1 MKTLNDYFAHFQAL
15 AKQGKSLEI
24 IDLYYSEQIVQYE
37 NNVAAYKS
45 KAALLGHETT
55 SLAKVNSLEISV
67 QNVVIDE
74 ARQMIWGEMTNRFEL
89 KKGGKKILNE
99 AFFQQWEDGKIVV
112 QKFYYKGVEDD

>member
-24 IDLYYSEQIVQYE
+24 IGLYYSDHIVQYE

-45 KAALLGHETT
+45 KAALLGHETA

-74 ARQMIWGEMTNRFEL
+74 ARQMIWGEMANRFEL
-89 KKGGKKILNE
+89 KRGGKKILNE
-99 AFFQQWEDGKIVV
+99 AFFQQWEYGKIVV